1 MQSRRTDKEEAGRY
15 KVNLTIIL
23 LHLLSFLLIWQFVG
37 YPALMVVV
45 ALRAKPKNKDY
56 SFQPFVSIIVPT
68 YNEEKVIE
76 DRIENLVELDYPKD
90 NYEIIVVDSDSTDST
105 AEIVEETINEHE
117 KDKPSLK
124 LIKEGE
130 RRGKASAINQ
140 GKKHARGEIVLI
152 TDANS
157 IFDKNVLKEMMPH
170 FKNPKV
176 GAVSGRYFIS
186 NPDKNLPSSEAFYWE
201 IEHITLLGESFLDSI
216 STVIG
221 TISAWRKELMNFRSK
236 TISEDLDMTIQVRRN
251 GYKIGY
257 EPEARVYEPSATT
270 PADQIK
276 QRKRTSLGTIQNMFK
291 HLGYFIP
298 PRDLYFFLI
307 FPSHK
312 ALAMF
317 SPFILLAIPIL
328 YILAWD
334 IKVLITHFVITI
346 FVFAGMF
353 ALLMSLKSRLI
364 KNEGMKSVFSTFSLP
379 KIVNYVLLNE
389 YLILLAWKDFIFRRY
404 SVLWERAESTR

>member
-1 MQSRRTDKEEAGRY
+1 M
-15 KVNLTIIL
+15 TIITIL
-23 LHLLSFLLIWQFVG
+23 LYLLSFAIIWQFVG
-37 YPALMVVV
+37 YPSLMAIAALKS
-45 ALRAKPKNKDY
+45 KPKNKDY
-56 SFQPFVSIIVPT
+56 SVQPFVSVIVPT
-68 YNEEKVIE
+68 YNEEKVIAE
-76 DRIENLVELDYPKD
+76 RMENLVELDYPKD

-105 AEIVEETINEHE
+105 TEIVEETIKEH
-117 KDKPSLK
+117 DKPNTR
-124 LIKEGE
+124 LIKEEE
-130 RRGKASAINQ
+130 RKGKASAINL
-140 GKKHARGEIVLI
+140 GKKHAKGEIVLI

-157 IFDKNVLKEMMPH
+157 IFDKNVLKEIMPH
-170 FKNPKV
+170 FKDPKV

-186 NPDKNLPSSEAFYWE
+186 NPDETPPSSEAFYWE
-201 IEHITLLGESFLDSI
+201 IEYITLLGESFLDSI

-251 GYKIGY
+251 GYKIRY
-257 EPEARVYEPSATT
+257 EPEAKVYEPSATT
-270 PADQIK
+270 PEDQIK

-291 HLGYFIP
+291 HLGYLIP
-298 PRDLYFFLI
+298 PRDLYSILI

-334 IKVLITHFVITI
+334 IKVIITHFVLTLFI
-346 FVFAGMF
+346 FAGMF
-353 ALLMSLKSRLI
+353 ALLMFLKSRLT
-364 KNEGMKSVFSTFSLP
+364 KGEGMKSGFSISSIP
-379 KIVNYVLLNE
+379 KIVKYVLLNE
-389 YLILLAWKDFIFRRY
+389 YLILVAWKDFIFRRY